1 MTTASPKCLCFL
13 LPCCEPRA
21 DVWLRSP
28 KDTGNSK
35 HCWDMLRW
43 EAGVN
48 LFPNLTVL
56 CIFLLASPS
65 YPHGSSQHY
74 LPSSSSQHP
83 LGVQISSRA
92 FLVPIQRRDERLRA
106 ASPHPWLAARTP
118 LQVTRSPQASC
129 FKDHLIF
136 NFFPNP
142 SSLLDLPQ
150 SRIAR
155 LFHMQPTLPTAFHN
169 PVFSF
174 YRGKTRLFLLTR
186 FYLLPR
192 D

>member
-1 MTTASPKCLCFL
+1 MLC
-13 LPCCEPRA
+13 
-21 DVWLRSP
+21 
-28 KDTGNSK
+28 
-35 HCWDMLRW
+35 W

-48 LFPNLTVL
+48 IFPNLTVL
-56 CIFLLASPS
+56 CIFLLAPPS

-74 LPSSSSQHP
+74 LPSSTSRHP

-92 FLVPIQRRDERLRA
+92 FLVPIPGGDERLRA
-106 ASPHPWLAARTP
+106 ASPHPWLAAQTP
-118 LQVTRSPQASC
+118 LEVTRSPQASC

-142 SSLLDLPQ
+142 SSLPQ

-155 LFHMQPTLPTAFHN
+155 LVHMQPALPTAFHN

-186 FYLLPR
+186 FYLQPR